1 MEIIRS
7 EKGKNKG
14 NISVTRTL
22 STMRKRERWTTST
35 AEVNIGYVREAACKF
50 AKLYGK
56 EFTVAHTVEMGEEII
71 ITRIA

>member
-22 STMRKRERWTTST
+22 STMRKREKWTTST
-35 AEVNIGYVREAACKF
+35 ADVNIGYVREAACKF
-50 AKLYGK
+50 AKLYGR

>member
-14 NISVTRTL
+14 GISVTRTL
-22 STMRKRERWTTST
+22 ATMRKREKWTTST
-35 AEVNIGYVREAACKF
+35 QDVNIGYVREVACKF
-50 AKLYGK
+50 AKKYGR
-56 EFTVAHTVEMGEEII
+56 EFAVSHTIEMGDEII